1 MTSNELIDIS
11 VDIGAAL
18 LETAR
23 KFTASRNPLRASAM
37 PMAQRKPIF
46 MPYQPLSSPH
56 LYVEILIR
64 SRVFCAFTGAEPIWD
79 GWIN

>member
-18 LETAR
+18 LENGAEIYRVEESIAR
-23 KFTASRNPLRASAM
+23 ICYAYGATETNIYAV
-37 PMAQRKPIF
+37 
-46 MPYQPLSSPH
+46 LSSPH
-56 LYVEILIR
+56 LYAEILIR
-64 SRVFCAFTGAEPIWD
+64 LRVFCAFTGAEPIWD